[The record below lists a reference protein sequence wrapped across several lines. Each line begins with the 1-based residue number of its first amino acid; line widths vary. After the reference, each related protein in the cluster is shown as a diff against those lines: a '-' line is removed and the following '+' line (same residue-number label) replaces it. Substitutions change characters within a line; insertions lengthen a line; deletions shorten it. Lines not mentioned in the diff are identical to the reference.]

1 MLDCSQRFL
10 KSIQV
15 QMAGMFLLQKNKSMV
30 FYYGILLSLFFLGS
44 NQVSSAQFEVNEV
57 IDQLSILQ
65 NQLDNQTL
73 NERELKDI
81 RETALSLRA
90 GSLECVSEI
99 EPQVATLNLEVE
111 ALEQIKPEV
120 DIEIYDRL
128 TTARNLRGQV
138 DAQLKN
144 CYLSVVRS
152 TRIIDVSNKLLN
164 EFTTEF
170 LSKKD
175 INIIRAIATIPEQIT
190 LLPSLLFDEAIK
202 RINQE
207 TLLVLALLLIV
218 GFGFGFLLGGQIKK
232 IQYTEFFKQFDRQL
246 ILDLR
251 KVFKPFGRV
260 QAPLIV
266 GSLGIAMAISLALSV
281 GSSESLIVRLALSPF
296 IASLFHVLINFATG
310 SLSPMGVKDGF
321 NEEDSRSLRQRMR
334 FFTLILI
341 ISYIVFGPDWLTS
354 TVTSPAA
361 AEQSL
366 MRIAIVG
373 VLIVALLLVL
383 NAFSKAFFV
392 DGQYRILSLVG
403 YSALTIS
410 FLAELSGFH
419 NLASFV
425 LGGFMI
431 TLLASYALWSLL
443 TLSVRTRNWINASTH
458 IVGIKIRGF
467 LNITRDLGKSR
478 LGIYQLFFDT
488 LFWIGFLVIIFN
500 IWDPTGTIL
509 GTLSSYARDGIPI
522 GGIRIVPT
530 NIVGGIIAF
539 TVLLAFTGWIKRWID
554 KRWLRQIIS
563 SDRGARDALVTIVG
577 YTGFTISLLVGLS
590 IAGINITGLA
600 VVAGA
605 LSVGIGFGLQS
616 IANNFVSGIIL
627 LFERPIKAGDFVTVG
642 DVEGFVKKISIRAT
656 EIETLDNQDMLVP
669 NSELI
674 SGRVTNWVLHNPY
687 GRLRIRVGV
696 AYGSDINKV
705 KDILETVSHEN
716 KSVITDGR
724 VSPPKALFMGFGD
737 SALEF
742 ELRVRIFDIK
752 KRYDVVSELNFKID
766 EEFQKNRI
774 IIPFPQRDIHIK
786 DWSPESKEKS
796 K

>member
-1 MLDCSQRFL
+1 
-10 KSIQV
+10 
-15 QMAGMFLLQKNKSMV
+15 
-30 FYYGILLSLFFLGS
+30 
-44 NQVSSAQFEVNEV
+44 
-57 IDQLSILQ
+57 
-65 NQLDNQTL
+65 
-73 NERELKDI
+73 
-81 RETALSLRA
+81 
-90 GSLECVSEI
+90 
-99 EPQVATLNLEVE
+99 
-111 ALEQIKPEV
+111 
-120 DIEIYDRL
+120 
-128 TTARNLRGQV
+128 
-138 DAQLKN
+138 
-144 CYLSVVRS
+144 
-152 TRIIDVSNKLLN
+152 
-164 EFTTEF
+164 
-170 LSKKD
+170 
-175 INIIRAIATIPEQIT
+175 
-190 LLPSLLFDEAIK
+190 
-202 RINQE
+202 
-207 TLLVLALLLIV
+207 V

-232 IQYTEFFKQFDRQL
+232 IQYTELFKQFDRQL

-260 QAPLIV
+260 QAPLIFA
-266 GSLGIAMAISLALSV
+266 SLGVAMAISLALSV
-281 GSSESLIVRLALSPF
+281 GVSESLIVRLALSPF
-296 IASLFHVLINFATG
+296 IASLFHVFINFATG
-310 SLSPMGVKDGF
+310 ALSPVSIKDGF
-321 NEEDSRSLRQRMR
+321 NEDDSRSLRQRMR

-443 TLSVRTRNWINASTH
+443 TLSVNTRNWINASTH

-478 LGIYQLFFDT
+478 LGIYQLFFDA

-577 YTGFTISLLVGLS
+577 YTGFTISLLIGLS

-705 KDILETVSHEN
+705 KDILEAVSHEN

>member
-73 NERELKDI
+73 NEREIKDI

-190 LLPSLLFDEAIK
+190 LLPSLLFDETIK

-232 IQYTEFFKQFDRQL
+232 IQYTELFKQFDRQL

-373 VLIVALLLVL
+373 VLIVALILVL

-705 KDILETVSHEN
+705 KDILEAVSHEN

-766 EEFQKNRI
+766 EEFQKNHI

>member
-232 IQYTEFFKQFDRQL
+232 IQYTELFKQFDRQL

-705 KDILETVSHEN
+705 KDILEAVSHEN

-766 EEFQKNRI
+766 EEFQKNHI

>member
-1 MLDCSQRFL
+1 
-10 KSIQV
+10 
-15 QMAGMFLLQKNKSMV
+15 MV
-30 FYYGILLSLFFLGS
+30 FYYGIFLSLFFLGS
-44 NQVSSAQFEVNEV
+44 NQLSAAEFEVNEV
-57 IDQLSILQ
+57 IVQLSILQ
-65 NQLDNQTL
+65 NQVDNQTL
-73 NERELKDI
+73 NEREIKDI

-99 EPQVATLNLEVE
+99 EPQVATLSLEVE

-138 DAQLKN
+138 DAKLKN

-170 LSKKD
+170 LSKKGVH
-175 INIIRAIATIPEQIT
+175 IIRAIATIPEQIT
-190 LLPSLLFDEAIK
+190 LLPSLLFDETIK

-207 TLLVLALLLIV
+207 TLLVLSLLLIV

-260 QAPLIV
+260 QAPLIFA
-266 GSLGIAMAISLALSV
+266 SLGIAMAISLALSV
-281 GSSESLIVRLALSPF
+281 GTSESLIIRLALSPF
-296 IASLFHVLINFATG
+296 IASLFHVFINFATG
-310 SLSPMGVKDGF
+310 SLSPMGIKDGF

-373 VLIVALLLVL
+373 VLIVALILVL

-392 DGQYRILSLVG
+392 NGQPRILSLVG

-443 TLSVRTRNWINASTH
+443 TLSVNTRNWINASTH

-478 LGIYQLFFDT
+478 LGIYQLFFDA

-522 GGIRIVPT
+522 GEIRIVPT

-577 YTGFTISLLVGLS
+577 YTGFTISLLIGLS

-724 VSPPKALFMGFGD
+724 VSPPKALFMGFGE

-766 EEFQKNRI
+766 EEFQKNHI

>member
-1 MLDCSQRFL
+1 
-10 KSIQV
+10 
-15 QMAGMFLLQKNKSMV
+15 MAGMFLLQKNKSMV

-44 NQVSSAQFEVNEV
+44 NQVSSAEFEVNKV
-57 IDQLSILQ
+57 IVQLSILQ

-73 NERELKDI
+73 NEREIKDI

-99 EPQVATLNLEVE
+99 EPQVATLSLEVE

-138 DAQLKN
+138 DAKLKN

-170 LSKKD
+170 LSKKGVH
-175 INIIRAIATIPEQIT
+175 IIRAIATIPEQIT
-190 LLPSLLFDEAIK
+190 LLPSLLFDETIK

-232 IQYTEFFKQFDRQL
+232 IQYTELFKQFDRQL

-373 VLIVALLLVL
+373 VLIVALILVL

-443 TLSVRTRNWINASTH
+443 TLSVNTRNWINASTH

-478 LGIYQLFFDT
+478 LGIYQLFFDA

-577 YTGFTISLLVGLS
+577 YTGFTISLLIGLS
-590 IAGINITGLA
+590 IAGINVTGLA

-705 KDILETVSHEN
+705 KDILEAVSHEN

>member
-1 MLDCSQRFL
+1 
-10 KSIQV
+10 
-15 QMAGMFLLQKNKSMV
+15 MAGMFLLQKNKSMV

-44 NQVSSAQFEVNEV
+44 NQVSAAKFEVHEV
-57 IDQLSILQ
+57 IVQLSILQ
-65 NQLDNQTL
+65 NQVDNQTL
-73 NERELKDI
+73 NEREIKDI

-99 EPQVATLNLEVE
+99 EPQVATLSLEVE

-138 DAQLKN
+138 DAKLKN

-170 LSKKD
+170 LSKKGVH
-175 INIIRAIATIPEQIT
+175 IIRAIATIPEQIT
-190 LLPSLLFDEAIK
+190 LLPSLLFDETIK

-207 TLLVLALLLIV
+207 TLLVLSLLLIV

-260 QAPLIV
+260 QAPLII
-266 GSLGIAMAISLALSV
+266 GSLGIAIAISLALSV
-281 GSSESLIVRLALSPF
+281 GTSESLIIRLALSPF
-296 IASLFHVLINFATG
+296 IASLFHVFINFATG
-310 SLSPMGVKDGF
+310 SLSPMGIKDGF

-373 VLIVALLLVL
+373 VLIVALILVL

-392 DGQYRILSLVG
+392 NGQPRILSLVG

-443 TLSVRTRNWINASTH
+443 TLSVNTRNWINASTH

-478 LGIYQLFFDT
+478 LGIYQLFFDA

-577 YTGFTISLLVGLS
+577 YTGFTISLLIGLS
-590 IAGINITGLA
+590 IAGINVTGLA

-724 VSPPKALFMGFGD
+724 VSPPKALFMGFGE

>member
-1 MLDCSQRFL
+1 
-10 KSIQV
+10 
-15 QMAGMFLLQKNKSMV
+15 MAGMFLLQKNKSMV

-251 KVFKPFGRV
+251 KVFRPFGRV

-696 AYGSDINKV
+696 AYGNDINKV
-705 KDILETVSHEN
+705 KDILEAVSHEN

>member
-138 DAQLKN
+138 DARLKN

-164 EFTTEF
+164 EFTTEY

-175 INIIRAIATIPEQIT
+175 VNIIRAIATIPEQIT

-251 KVFKPFGRV
+251 KVFRPFGRV

-266 GSLGIAMAISLALSV
+266 GSLGIAIAISLALSV

-373 VLIVALLLVL
+373 VLIVALILVL

-705 KDILETVSHEN
+705 KDILEAVSHEN

-786 DWSPESKEKS
+786 DWSPESKEKP

>member
-1 MLDCSQRFL
+1 
-10 KSIQV
+10 
-15 QMAGMFLLQKNKSMV
+15 MAGMFLLQKNKSMV

-175 INIIRAIATIPEQIT
+175 VNIIRAIATIPEQIT

-232 IQYTEFFKQFDRQL
+232 IQYTELFKQFDRQL

-443 TLSVRTRNWINASTH
+443 TLSVNTRNWINASTH

-705 KDILETVSHEN
+705 KDILEAVSHEN

>member
-1 MLDCSQRFL
+1 
-10 KSIQV
+10 
-15 QMAGMFLLQKNKSMV
+15 MFLLQKNKSMV

-138 DAQLKN
+138 DAKLKN

-175 INIIRAIATIPEQIT
+175 VNIIRAIATIPEQIT
-190 LLPSLLFDEAIK
+190 LLPSLLFDETIK

-207 TLLVLALLLIV
+207 TLLVLVLLLIV

-232 IQYTEFFKQFDRQL
+232 IQYTELFKQFDRQL

-373 VLIVALLLVL
+373 VLIVALILVL

-443 TLSVRTRNWINASTH
+443 TLSVRTRNWINGSTH

-705 KDILETVSHEN
+705 KDILEAVSHEN

>member
-1 MLDCSQRFL
+1 
-10 KSIQV
+10 
-15 QMAGMFLLQKNKSMV
+15 MAGMFLLQKNKSMV

-57 IDQLSILQ
+57 IVQLSILQ

-73 NERELKDI
+73 NEREIKDI

-99 EPQVATLNLEVE
+99 EPQVATLSLEVE

-120 DIEIYDRL
+120 DAEIYDRL

-138 DAQLKN
+138 DAKLKN

-170 LSKKD
+170 LSKKGV
-175 INIIRAIATIPEQIT
+175 NIIRAIATIPEQIT
-190 LLPSLLFDEAIK
+190 LLPSLLFDETIK

-207 TLLVLALLLIV
+207 TLLVLSLLLIV

-260 QAPLIV
+260 QAPLII

-281 GSSESLIVRLALSPF
+281 GTSESLIIRLALSPF
-296 IASLFHVLINFATG
+296 IASLFHVFINFATG
-310 SLSPMGVKDGF
+310 SLSPMGIKDGF

-373 VLIVALLLVL
+373 VLIVALILVL

-392 DGQYRILSLVG
+392 NGQPRILSLVG

-443 TLSVRTRNWINASTH
+443 TLSVNTRNWINASTH

-478 LGIYQLFFDT
+478 LGIYQLFFDA

-577 YTGFTISLLVGLS
+577 YTGFTISLLIGLS

-705 KDILETVSHEN
+705 KDILEAVSHEN

>member
-1 MLDCSQRFL
+1 
-10 KSIQV
+10 
-15 QMAGMFLLQKNKSMV
+15 MV
-30 FYYGILLSLFFLGS
+30 FCYGILLSLFFLGS
-44 NQVSSAQFEVNEV
+44 NQVSAAKFEVHEV
-57 IDQLSILQ
+57 IVQLSILQ
-65 NQLDNQTL
+65 NQVDNQTL
-73 NERELKDI
+73 NEREIKDI

-99 EPQVATLNLEVE
+99 EPQVATLSLEVE
-111 ALEQIKPEV
+111 ALEQINPEV
-120 DIEIYDRL
+120 DAEIYDRL

-138 DAQLKN
+138 DAKLKN

-170 LSKKD
+170 LSKKGVH
-175 INIIRAIATIPEQIT
+175 IIRAIATIPEQIT
-190 LLPSLLFDEAIK
+190 LLPSLLFDETIK

-260 QAPLIV
+260 QAPLIIRA
-266 GSLGIAMAISLALSV
+266 LGIAIAISLALSV
-281 GSSESLIVRLALSPF
+281 GTSESLIIRLALSPF
-296 IASLFHVLINFATG
+296 IASLFHVFINFATG
-310 SLSPMGVKDGF
+310 SLSPMGIKDGF
-321 NEEDSRSLRQRMR
+321 NEEDSRSLRQRMK

-373 VLIVALLLVL
+373 VLIVALILVL

-392 DGQYRILSLVG
+392 NGQPRILSLVG
-403 YSALTIS
+403 YSALTVS

-443 TLSVRTRNWINASTH
+443 TLSVNTRNWINASTH

-478 LGIYQLFFDT
+478 LGIYQLFFDA

-577 YTGFTISLLVGLS
+577 YTGFTLSLLIGLS

-724 VSPPKALFMGFGD
+724 VSPPKALFMGFGE

-766 EEFQKNRI
+766 EEFQKNHI

>member
-1 MLDCSQRFL
+1 
-10 KSIQV
+10 
-15 QMAGMFLLQKNKSMV
+15 MV
-30 FYYGILLSLFFLGS
+30 LCYGLFLSLFLIGS
-44 NQVSSAQFEVNEV
+44 NQISAAEFAVNLA

-73 NERELKDI
+73 NEREIKDI

-90 GSLECVSEI
+90 KSLECVSDI
-99 EPQVATLNLEVE
+99 QPQVETLNLEVE

-128 TTARNLRGQV
+128 TSARNIRGQV
-138 DAQLKN
+138 DATLKN

-170 LSKKD
+170 LSKKG
-175 INIIRAIATIPEQIT
+175 INIIQAIATIPEQIT
-190 LLPSLLFDEAIK
+190 LLPGLLFDDAAVKSIS
-202 RINQE
+202 INQE
-207 TLLVLALLLIV
+207 TLLVLALLLIL
-218 GFGFGFLLGGQIKK
+218 GSGFGFLLGGQIKK

-251 KVFKPFGRV
+251 IVFKPFGRV

-266 GSLGIAMAISLALSV
+266 ASLGVSIAISLALSV
-281 GSSESLIVRLALSPF
+281 GISDSLVVRLALSPF
-296 IASLFHVLINFATG
+296 IASLFYVFINFATG
-310 SLSPMGVKDGF
+310 SLSPVGIKDGF
-321 NEEDSRSLRQRMR
+321 NEDDSRSLRQRMR

-354 TVTSPAA
+354 SVSSAA
-361 AEQSL
+361 ASEQSL
-366 MRIAIVG
+366 MRIGIVG
-373 VLIVALLLVL
+373 VLIVTLILVL
-383 NAFSKAFFV
+383 NAFSASLLI
-392 DGQYRILSLVG
+392 DGQYRILSLLG
-403 YSALTIS
+403 YSALAIS

-419 NLASFV
+419 NLASFI
-425 LGGFMI
+425 LSGFMI
-431 TLLASYALWSLL
+431 TLLAGYALWSLL
-443 TLSVRTRNWINASTH
+443 ILSVKTTNWVNTSTN
-458 IVGIKIRGF
+458 IVGIKIRSF
-467 LNITRDLGKSR
+467 LNITRDLGKSK
-478 LGIYQLFFDT
+478 LGIYQLFFDA
-488 LFWIGFLVIIFN
+488 LFWVGFLVIIFN
-500 IWDPTGTIL
+500 IWDPTGTVL

-530 NIVGGIIAF
+530 NIIGGVIAF
-539 TVLLAFTGWIKRWID
+539 TILLAITGWIKRWID

-590 IAGINITGLA
+590 IAGINVTGLA

-696 AYGSDINKV
+696 AYGSEINKV
-705 KDILETVSHEN
+705 KKILETVSHKN
-716 KSVITDGR
+716 KNVITDGR
-724 VSPPKALFMGFGD
+724 VSEPKALFMGFGD

-766 EEFQKNRI
+766 EEFQKNKI

>member
-1 MLDCSQRFL
+1 
-10 KSIQV
+10 
-15 QMAGMFLLQKNKSMV
+15 MAGMFLLQKNKSMV
-30 FYYGILLSLFFLGS
+30 LCYGLFFSLFFLGS
-44 NQVSSAQFEVNEV
+44 NQVSAAEFEVNEV
-57 IDQLSILQ
+57 IVQLSILQ

-90 GSLECVSEI
+90 GSLECGSEI

-175 INIIRAIATIPEQIT
+175 VNIIRAIATIPEQIT

-373 VLIVALLLVL
+373 VLIVALILVL

-705 KDILETVSHEN
+705 KDILEAVSHEN

>member
-232 IQYTEFFKQFDRQL
+232 IQYTELFKQFDRQL

-705 KDILETVSHEN
+705 KQILEAVSHEN

-766 EEFQKNRI
+766 EEFQKNHI